1 MSRMEPESLSWGL
14 PAFSAALVLRG
25 AVFENN
31 CFCDRE
37 PISIV
42 ALKGSDIGTAIAM
55 QPTHPNNHQGKVY
68 LIGAGPGNLD
78 YLTVRGQQLLAQANA
93 LIYDALADPRLL
105 QWVPDDCLKRQVGKR
120 GGKPSMPQ
128 SEINQLL
135 VDQCQQGKQV
145 VRLKGGDPFIFGRC
159 VAEIQ
164 ALKAANCD
172 FEVVPGI
179 SSALAAPLLASIPL
193 TDPVFSRCFA
203 VFSAHDPE
211 ALEWEALS
219 KLETL
224 VILMG
229 GRQLSDIVRQLR
241 RYRRSPQTP
250 VAIIRWAGRPQQE
263 IWIGTLAT
271 ILEQTAGISLSP
283 TVMVIGAVVGL
294 RDYLRSQGSG
304 HQRAEVRKRGE
315 FDQPQTLKR
324 GSERW
329 EDGEQ
334 SIDRGVGILATN
346 RASASLSATQQPVA
360 QRPLEGKTVLVT
372 RAAGQSSQFCDRLQQ
387 LGAQVVE
394 MPALEIGP
402 PSSWQGLD
410 DAIANLQTFDWLI
423 LTSTNGVDYFFQ
435 RLAAQGKDARALA
448 GVKIALVGK
457 KTAASLTQQGL
468 RADFIPPDFVADS
481 LVAHFPEDLDG
492 KKVLF
497 PRVETGG
504 RAVLVKALSAKGAE
518 VTEVA
523 AYQSGCP
530 GAIAPPTLQALKT
543 QRPDVITF
551 ASSKTVKCF
560 CQLLEQTPEIPSL
573 TTLVEPFCIASIG
586 PQTSKT
592 CHQLLGR
599 VDVEATEYT
608 LDGLSQAIVQW
619 SQDLDLKKIV

>member
-1 MSRMEPESLSWGL
+1 MN
-14 PAFSAALVLRG
+14 A
-25 AVFENN
+25 
-31 CFCDRE
+31 
-37 PISIV
+37 
-42 ALKGSDIGTAIAM
+42 GTAIAM
-55 QPTHPNNHQGKVY
+55 QPIYPNTHENDRPNNLQGKVY
-68 LIGAGPGNLD
+68 LVGAGPGNLD
-78 YLTVRGQQLLAQANA
+78 YLTVRGQQLLAQADA

-105 QWVPDDCLKRQVGKR
+105 QWVPENCLQRQVGKR
-120 GGKPSMPQ
+120 GGKPSIPQ
-128 SEINQLL
+128 AEINQLL
-135 VDQCQQGKQV
+135 VNQCQQGKKV

-159 VAEIQ
+159 AAEIQ

-203 VFSAHDPE
+203 ILSAHNPE
-211 ALEWEALS
+211 ALDWQALS

-229 GRQLSDIVRQLR
+229 GRQLPEVVRHLR

-263 IWIGTLAT
+263 IWTGTLAT
-271 ILEQTAGISLSP
+271 ILDKTAGISLSP
-283 TVMVIGAVVGL
+283 TVTIVGEVVGL
-294 RDYLRSQGSG
+294 RDYLQ
-304 HQRAEVRKRGE
+304 ATDVRKQELVFPPENASGE
-315 FDQPQTLKR
+315 PPGLKR
-324 GSERW
+324 GTKRW
-329 EDGEQ
+329 EDKEQ
-334 SIDRGVGILATN
+334 SISEGAGLVAANRSQTSLA
-346 RASASLSATQQPVA
+346 LA
-360 QRPLEGKTVLVT
+360 QRPLAGKTVLVT
-372 RAAGQSSQFCDRLQQ
+372 RSAGQSSQFGNRLQQ

-394 MPALEIGP
+394 MPALQIGP
-402 PSSWQGLD
+402 PSSWQELD
-410 DAIANLQTFDWLI
+410 TAIANLQTFTWLI

-435 RLAAQGKDARALA
+435 RLTAQGKDARALA
-448 GVKIALVGK
+448 GLKIALVGK

-468 RADFIPPDFVADS
+468 RADFVPPDFVADS
-481 LVAHFPEDLDG
+481 LVAHFPEDLAG
-492 KKVLF
+492 QTVLF

-504 RAVLVKALSAKGAE
+504 RDILVKALTEKGAI

-530 GAIAPPTLQALKT
+530 GAIAPPALQSLQQQA
-543 QRPDVITF
+543 PDIITF

-560 CQLLEQTPEIPSL
+560 CQLLEQAPEIASI
-573 TTLVEPFCIASIG
+573 TTLLAPSCIASIG

-599 VDVEATEYT
+599 VDVEAAEYT

-619 SQDLDLKKIV
+619 CENQAQRPISRFHTQH